1 MNVIDQILN
10 EWSFRCHDGIVDLED
25 TTKLSIL
32 QEIIQEYELEEAML
46 SLRSIQKRPDEF
58 PNKFYSNDPFK
69 IGIKGKDKFIID
81 YVVIGD
87 EVFKS
92 ENKEEKENLIGAFR
106 SASSARDIKL
116 VGTLNGQETT
126 LSINA
131 IYKSADLGGQE
142 GGSRGVSNENELVN
156 IINNTI
162 EQNNSEP
169 ITIKFIA
176 TKEGPEIIVENI
188 NKAENIGYKGKKENK
203 KGDVILYSSTGQDQS
218 LSVKKDGPYWWS
230 SERKQFADLLSKFVE
245 EGKKGNIDNLIL
257 KENPLQPYVLDMI
270 DPKDNRRY
278 GIVLIKNYPLLD
290 DEKEISR
297 IAFGPE
303 QAKIIQR
310 SFSESDFNFENN
322 TLTVKTTR
330 NIASIEDLTE
340 EDKPIIWL
348 ARHENQKYG
357 IDFRT
362 IPYKQ
367 ANFEPKRGG
376 KTLVI
381 DYNNTPSLQ

>member
-1 MNVIDQILN
+1 MTVIDQILN
-10 EWSFRCHDGIVDLED
+10 EWSFRCHDGIVDMND
-25 TTKLSIL
+25 PTKVSIL

-46 SLRSIQKRPDEF
+46 SLKSIKKRPDQF
-58 PNKFYSNDPFK
+58 SNKFYNNSSFR
-69 IGIKGKDKFIID
+69 IGTKGEDEFIID

-92 ENKEEKENLIGAFR
+92 ENKEEKSNLVGAFR
-106 SASSARDIKL
+106 SASSARDVKL
-116 VGTLNGQETT
+116 IGKLNGQETT
-126 LSINA
+126 LNINTL
-131 IYKSADLGGQE
+131 YKSADLGGQE

-156 IINNTI
+156 AINTVIDSND
-162 EQNNSEP
+162 NNP

-176 TKEGPEIIVENI
+176 EKGPEITILEVK
-188 NKAENIGYKGKKENK
+188 KAENIGYAGKKTGM
-203 KGDVILYSSTGQDQS
+203 KGDVMLYTSSTSQS
-218 LSVKKDGPYWWS
+218 ISVKKDGPYWWS
-230 SERKQFADLLSKFVE
+230 SERQQFAGLLNKFVE

-278 GIVLIKNYPLLD
+278 GVVLIKNYPSLD
-290 DEKEISR
+290 NENEISR
-297 IAFGPE
+297 IAFGSE
-303 QAKIIQR
+303 QSKIIQR

-322 TLTVKTTR
+322 ILTIKTTR

-340 EDKPIIWL
+340 DDKPIIWL

-362 IPYKQ
+362 IPYSQ
-367 ANFEPKRGG
+367 AKFEPKKGG